1 MNHRSPMRTF
11 VFFLVIVCLSSI
23 GCLSSSIPSSP
34 ASTTGS
40 TGGSSMTVS
49 SSDMYTFQCNKVL
62 TKVVKEA
69 NTEIDK
75 LKKEIEEG
83 KIINNLGARCDT
95 IFNKALE
102 KFSSDVPESG
112 DDPVREQI
120 FDTEVEELERTLDAP
135 LHLCFIRQ
143 VLNLKEKAMQKYK
156 NGIRTSEGSDYES
169 MMAADSY
176 FAKECE
182 DSIREG
188 SDWSYTTERNTLL
201 QTMNTLAQKTKKMNE
216 ITNKAN
222 AAQQQAMS
230 LVQQQQAQLQQIQNA
245 FNGGSPLNIGLGYR
259 IPDTNINMQY
269 TFQQGRSNFQFTCVP
284 DDQVPFLGPQGFTH
298 GIGPGNLG
306 VTLNL
311 SV

>member
-1 MNHRSPMRTF
+1 
-11 VFFLVIVCLSSI
+11 
-23 GCLSSSIPSSP
+23 
-34 ASTTGS
+34 
-40 TGGSSMTVS
+40 MTVS

-75 LKKEIEEG
+75 LKKEMEEG

-188 SDWSYTTERNTLL
+188 SDWSYTNERNTLL
-201 QTMNTLAQKTKKMNE
+201 QTMNTLAQKTKKMND

-222 AAQQQAMS
+222 AAQQQAMGYVRMAEAMRPTIAAIWVPIAPIVVVVWMLMAMVLTVS
-230 LVQQQQAQLQQIQNA
+230 KIVMIQILCIILTQKIYA
-245 FNGGSPLNIGLGYR
+245 TG
-259 IPDTNINMQY
+259 
-269 TFQQGRSNFQFTCVP
+269 
-284 DDQVPFLGPQGFTH
+284 
-298 GIGPGNLG
+298 
-306 VTLNL
+306 
-311 SV
+311 